1 MIVKLSAYALE
12 SKRLRSLS
20 ECSQKA
26 RDRARAAYEREAA
39 RRGTVIAVLDDR
51 GTVQVAWTDGRSSY
65 CLDYMVEEV

>member
-12 SKRLRSLS
+12 SKRLQSW
-20 ECSQKA
+20 SQEA
-26 RDRARAAYEREAA
+26 REREAA

>member
-1 MIVKLSAYALE
+1 M
-12 SKRLRSLS
+12 
-20 ECSQKA
+20 
-26 RDRARAAYEREAA
+26 RAATRGGGGRADEGEAA